1 MKYII
6 IFVITSIAGTA
17 GVLNRG
23 FESKKSTPVEYI
35 DFKEP
40 MYIVAKNISQ

>member
-17 GVLNRG
+17 GFLNRG
-23 FESKKSTPVEYI
+23 LEKNKTPVEYI
-35 DFKEP
+35 DFEEP
-40 MYIVAKNISQ
+40 IHIIAKN